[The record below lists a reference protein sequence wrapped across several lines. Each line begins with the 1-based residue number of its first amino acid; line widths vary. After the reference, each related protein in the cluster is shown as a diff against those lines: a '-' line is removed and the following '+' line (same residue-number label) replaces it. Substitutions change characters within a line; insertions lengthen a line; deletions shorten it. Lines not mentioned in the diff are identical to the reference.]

1 MLVRLYKNDA
11 SIKGECVVFYDVE
24 NNKFYVP
31 AGQAYTY
38 KGSRYLTHTRVGVS
52 KTELRV
58 VFFTEPHFSINMGKD
73 KGLVRLKDLDVDIT
87 VKHFDV
93 DMRKK
98 FAEECVPKSE
108 LFTLKD
114 VMNIIKGAK
123 NIETPE
129 KVEKPKAKSVKKP
142 KVENIKAPKKVEESI
157 PSVSE
162 FNMNADSYVGHE
174 EYDLIAMRRELDRL
188 REDNNMLSRKC
199 KVEKEYE
206 FLKEQLRE
214 ARNKNARLKGIIV
227 TGNYSSY
234 RYGDD
239 EY

>member
-11 SIKGECVVFYDVE
+11 SIKGECVVYYDVE

-38 KGSRYLTHTRVGVS
+38 KGSRYLTHTRVGIS
-52 KTELRV
+52 KTELRN
-58 VFFTEPHFSINMGKD
+58 VFFTESHFSINMG

-87 VKHFDV
+87 VKHFDI

-98 FAEECVPKSE
+98 FVEECVPKSE
-108 LFTLKD
+108 LFTLED
-114 VMNIIKGAK
+114 VMRTIKGVK

-129 KVEKPKAKSVKKP
+129 KVKKPKVKKP

-162 FNMNADSYVGHE
+162 FNRNADSYVGHE
-174 EYDLIAMRRELDRL
+174 EYDLVAMRRELDRL
-188 REDNNMLSRKC
+188 REDNNTLSRRC
-199 KVEKEYE
+199 RIEKEYE
-206 FLKEQLRE
+206 YLKEQLRE

-227 TGNYSSY
+227 TGNYSAY
-234 RYGDD
+234 RGDND

>member
-11 SIKGECVVFYDVE
+11 SIKGECVVYYDVE

-52 KTELRV
+52 KAELKT
-58 VFFTEPHFSINMGKD
+58 VFFTEPHFSINMGK
-73 KGLVRLKDLDVDIT
+73 GLVRLKDLDIDIT

-98 FAEECVPKSE
+98 FVEERVPKSE
-108 LFTLKD
+108 LFTLED
-114 VMNIIKGAK
+114 VMRTIKGAK

-129 KVEKPKAKSVKKP
+129 KVEKPKAKKVKKP
-142 KVENIKAPKKVEESI
+142 KVENTKAPKKVAESI

-227 TGNYSSY
+227 TGNYSAH
-234 RYGDD
+234 RCDDD